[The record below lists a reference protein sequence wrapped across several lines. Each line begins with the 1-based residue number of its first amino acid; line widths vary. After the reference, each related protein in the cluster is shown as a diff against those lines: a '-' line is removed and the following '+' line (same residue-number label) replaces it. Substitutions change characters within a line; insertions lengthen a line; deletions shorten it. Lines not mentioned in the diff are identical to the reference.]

1 MTSTVRIANAMDLI
15 AQKLESSFSC
25 QEVGCGWMS
34 TWSPDHKIH
43 CANLK
48 FSGAF
53 SGVRMIHRVARKL
66 MVRGGEKWTFSPRGR
81 HPPVRHRAGR

>member
-1 MTSTVRIANAMDLI
+1 MDLI

-43 CANLK
+43 CTNLK

-53 SGVRMIHRVARKL
+53 SGVRIIHGVARKL
-66 MVRGGEKWTFSPRGR
+66 MVRGATNFNPSL
-81 HPPVRHRAGR
+81 V